1 MRFAAPL
8 IVLVCL
14 GLAGCSSSPEPKVV
28 KHVVRI
34 DPPPPPVK
42 DHTSLFSDAGK
53 TGTHLVQDHLLDIQ
67 ALPGGSVAEYNV
79 KGKTYQM
86 FIIDTDTNQNAA
98 FMMLDLKAA
107 MAKDPE
113 YLAYMG
119 GYSGTYQDKPLY
131 CFAKLHYLAGV
142 VGLPKAK
149 ADPLAIEL
157 AAQLH

>member
-14 GLAGCSSSPEPKVV
+14 GFVGCSSSE
-28 KHVVRI
+28 
-34 DPPPPPVK
+34 PPPPPVPAAKPAPPAIK
-42 DHTSLFSDAGK
+42 DHTSLFPDAGK
-53 TGTHLVQDHLLDIQ
+53 VDARVVPDHILDIQ
-67 ALPGGSVAEYNV
+67 ALPGGSIAEYNV

-98 FMMLDLKAA
+98 FMMLDIKHA
-107 MAKDPE
+107 MAGEPD
-113 YLAYMG
+113 YMAHVD
-119 GYSGTYQDKPLY
+119 GYFGKYKDKPLY

-142 VGLPKAK
+142 YGLPRDK

-157 AAQLH
+157 ASHLD